1 MNGYIPGVFGLLN
14 GIISWRM
21 IGFGSRIEFI
31 TCGSFEYHGGFWS
44 VAVAGGRIASSW
56 RTFCLSLGSVLV
68 FDRVFGDMKVE
79 RLRWFALFLEVYCRL
94 VLGAMTLSWVLV
106 LLILLRIGMHHTRK
120 FQFEWLYDAMTCL
133 SDVLLWVAVCSIALR
148 FGLFRSKASLH
159 YVMMWVSSNQSSI
172 KC

>member
-56 RTFCLSLGSVLV
+56 RTFCL
-68 FDRVFGDMKVE
+68 
-79 RLRWFALFLEVYCRL
+79 AL
-94 VLGAMTLSWVLV
+94 WVLFWS
-106 LLILLRIGMHHTRK
+106 LIGSLVIWRSSDCDDLHCSWKSTAAWCWERWHWVGFWFFWYCYALECIIRGSFSLNDCMMPWRVSLM
-120 FQFEWLYDAMTCL
+120 FYSGWQFVPSLCGLVY
-133 SDVLLWVAVCSIALR
+133 SDPKR
-148 FGLFRSKASLH
+148 H
-159 YVMMWVSSNQSSI
+159 YTM
-172 KC
+172 

>member
-56 RTFCLSLGSVLV
+56 RTFCLALWVLFWSLIGSLVNEGRAIAMICIVPGSLLPLGVGSDDTELGSGS
-68 FDRVFGDMKVE
+68 FDTATHWNASYEEVSVWMTVWCHDVSLWCFTLGGSLFHR
-79 RLRWFALFLEVYCRL
+79 FAVWSIPIQS
-94 VLGAMTLSWVLV
+94 VTTLCNDVS
-106 LLILLRIGMHHTRK
+106 LI
-120 FQFEWLYDAMTCL
+120 
-133 SDVLLWVAVCSIALR
+133 
-148 FGLFRSKASLH
+148 
-159 YVMMWVSSNQSSI
+159 
-172 KC
+172 